1 MKLCYLVSDFDAP
14 GAYRGLF
21 PGRQLKERGH
31 TVTMPPYTEHAAPD
45 GRLGIEFK
53 IDLHPPNPMADIWVL
68 QQRKERMWP
77 QGGIMALR
85 NHGIVT
91 VAECDDNY
99 LEVPAYNPAFVGTH
113 PYRTS
118 GGRIRNRAE
127 RRALQKSTG
136 IKLSRESNS
145 HNRDHLH
152 KGFEMVDAVT
162 VSTPYLKEVYSR
174 FNPNIQVIRNY
185 LDWEM
190 WADVTPQYELE
201 RERIRVGYMGV
212 FGFRRGDLDVIRPVI
227 RPFLLKHSNVD
238 FVASS
243 EEVQDYLDI
252 PKDRRI
258 TTGEVDFRSMR
269 LPEITAVMDVGLV
282 PLTMNGLNEGK
293 SHLKGL
299 EYNACG
305 IPFIASPT
313 ESYRDYWCEEGRNG
327 FTVSDS
333 KDWHERL
340 EVLVEDNAQ
349 RRQMGSYGRTKAS
362 EHTIQKNAG
371 EWESFYLGLLGG
383 DEETLARQT
392 LLRGSI
398 QKTGELAGLLK
409 ILKGRRLKTVVEIG
423 SARGGTFWC
432 WAQVADDDALLVSID
447 LPGADFSAPE
457 LVNKTPEQ
465 VQKYSEL
472 VERKMMSYAREGQR
486 ALLIRGDSHS
496 ENSVGE
502 LLKVLNGREIDF
514 LFIDG
519 DHSYQGCR
527 SDYELYS
534 PFVAD
539 GGVIAFHDIIGRP
552 QQKECRVPEV
562 WSELRAQNRC
572 VELYDSNTWGYG
584 RWAGIGVLYKERTCV
599 AA

>member
-1 MKLCYLVSDFDAP
+1 MNICYLASDFDAP
-14 GAYRGLF
+14 GFYRSLS
-21 PGRQLKERGH
+21 PGRQLAKRGH
-31 TVTMPPYTEHAAPD
+31 RVTMPPYTENDMPD
-45 GRLGIEFK
+45 GRLGIEYK
-53 IDLHPPNPMADIWVL
+53 IDLHPPNPMSDIWVL

-99 LEVPAYNPAFVGTH
+99 LEVPHYNPAFYGTH
-113 PYRTS
+113 PYRTKD
-118 GGRIRNRAE
+118 GRIRNRAE
-127 RRALQKSTG
+127 RRAIQKATG
-136 IKLSRESNS
+136 IKLSRESNA
-145 HNRDHLH
+145 HNREHLH
-152 KGFEMVDAVT
+152 KGFEMVDAIT

-174 FNPNIQVIRNY
+174 YNPNIQVIRNY

-190 WADVTPQYELE
+190 WEDVPLQYEVE
-201 RERIRVGYMGV
+201 RERVRIGYMGV
-212 FGFRRGDLDVIRPVI
+212 FGFRRGDLDIIKPVI
-227 RPFLLKHSNVD
+227 RPFLLKHPNVD

-258 TTGEVDFRSMR
+258 TTGQVDFRSMR

-282 PLTMNGLNEGK
+282 PLVMNGLNQGK
-293 SHLKGL
+293 SHLKGM

-305 IPFIASPT
+305 IPFVASPT
-313 ESYRDYWCEEGRNG
+313 ESYKEYWCEEGRNG
-327 FTVSDS
+327 FLAGSAEDWLGRLHLLVSD
-333 KDWHERL
+333 EQL
-340 EVLVEDNAQ
+340 
-349 RRQMGSYGRTKAS
+349 RREMGSYGRSLAS
-362 EHTIQKNAG
+362 RSTIQEHVG

-383 DEETLARQT
+383 EEETLARQT
-392 LLRGSI
+392 LLRGAI

-409 ILKGRRLKTVVEIG
+409 ILKGRRLKTIVEIG
-423 SARGGTFWC
+423 SARGGTFWAWC
-432 WAQVADDDALLVSID
+432 QIADDDAFLVSID

-457 LVNKTPEQ
+457 TQNKTPEQ
-465 VQKYSEL
+465 MEQYSK
-472 VERKMMSYAREGQR
+472 VVDGKMMSYLREDQK
-486 ALLIRGDSHS
+486 AVLIRGDSHS
-496 ENSVGE
+496 PLVVSE
-502 LLKVLNGREIDF
+502 LEKALNGREIDF

-519 DHSYQGCR
+519 DHSYNGCK
-527 SDYELYS
+527 SDYDLYS

-562 WSELRAQNRC
+562 WSELRAKNRC
-572 VELYDSNTWGYG
+572 VELYDDNSWGYG
-584 RWAGIGVLYKERTCV
+584 RWAGIGVLYKERARV